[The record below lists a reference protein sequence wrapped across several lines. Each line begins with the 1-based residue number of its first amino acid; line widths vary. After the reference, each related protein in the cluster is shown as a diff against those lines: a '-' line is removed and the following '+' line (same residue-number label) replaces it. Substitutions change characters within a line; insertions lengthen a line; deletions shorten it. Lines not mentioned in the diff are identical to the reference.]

1 MFGFSTIQGALLTV
15 PQMLH
20 NHHYDEGTGQ
30 AQLLEGR
37 SDTAL
42 SPTKILPY
50 VKKPWVVVE
59 L

>member
-1 MFGFSTIQGALLTV
+1 MGSKKSYLLTG
-15 PQMLH
+15 L
-20 NHHYDEGTGQ
+20 D
-30 AQLLEGR
+30 QLLRLVLEGR